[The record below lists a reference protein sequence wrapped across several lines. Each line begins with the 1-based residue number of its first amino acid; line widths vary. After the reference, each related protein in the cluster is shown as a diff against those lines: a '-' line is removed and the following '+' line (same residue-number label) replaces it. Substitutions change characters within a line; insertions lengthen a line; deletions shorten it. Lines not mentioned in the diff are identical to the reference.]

1 MRRSE
6 IIEMKYRHMAP
17 ASDILTCFLYHYSQ
31 SKFTKPAGMVNILSE
46 V

>member
-6 IIEMKYRHMAP
+6 IIETKYRHMAP
-17 ASDILTCFLYHYSQ
+17 ASLSAILTCFLYH
-31 SKFTKPAGMVNILSE
+31 KVCMVNIHGE